1 MSREVKIGS
10 DNIVKEAMQ
19 ALNFMTG
26 SGTNRSRD
34 RQFTQPVPK
43 NTGSDDIIINDE
55 RFSFYSDKSSV
66 NTPKRIIQRTQ
77 STPKIIAR
85 TSELS
90 LEGDSFSSIQRL
102 ERNKYTQNREVDR
115 SGGEDEE
122 IKMVFLE
129 NRNLNEEINRLHI
142 EIGKLKESQMYSE
155 TIDNEKDIEI
165 MLLREVKE
173 RALNEV
179 TFKEKEINEMQIER
193 KKLSDDKEM
202 DKRNNAILRE
212 EIKFIHII
220 EREDKIRKNS
230 VDINWNNREAEKNT
244 F

>member
-66 NTPKRIIQRTQ
+66 DNSLINTPKRIIQRTQ

-90 LEGDSFSSIQRL
+90 LE
-102 ERNKYTQNREVDR
+102 
-115 SGGEDEE
+115 E
-122 IKMVFLE
+122 IRFL
-129 NRNLNEEINRLHI
+129 R
-142 EIGKLKESQMYSE
+142 YS
-155 TIDNEKDIEI
+155 
-165 MLLREVKE
+165 V
-173 RALNEV
+173 
-179 TFKEKEINEMQIER
+179 
-193 KKLSDDKEM
+193 
-202 DKRNNAILRE
+202 
-212 EIKFIHII
+212 
-220 EREDKIRKNS
+220 
-230 VDINWNNREAEKNT
+230 
-244 F
+244 